1 MFIKLFRLRYLGTLK
16 SDYLDSVAVLLNL
29 NESLFTPIAEVFDTA
44 CGVAMHRAIES
55 ERPNAHFRDPF
66 ARILAGERGAEI
78 VQRMGGSASGLAIV
92 VRTCVIDRLI
102 LQSIDKGVD
111 TVLNLGAGL
120 DTRPYRLPLPASLRW
135 IEVDLPAL
143 LDYKALKL
151 MHETPSCALESVRLD
166 LAEVAARKKL
176 LTQVGAQ
183 AKQVLVLTEGLLIYL
198 SPEQVATL
206 ARDLHTQL
214 NFCWWLTDLSSP
226 LVLKLVQRKWEKH
239 LAAKVKLQF
248 APQEGAK
255 FFQQYGWG
263 IHQFYSFLQEADH
276 LDRGTLFD
284 WFLRQLPWF
293 KQDGIVLLES
303 LKASQFLN
311 A

>member
-1 MFIKLFRLRYLGTLK
+1 M
-16 SDYLDSVAVLLNL
+16 NH
-29 NESLFTPIAEVFDTA
+29 SLPIAEVFDTA

-66 ARILAGERGAEI
+66 ARNLAGERGAEI
-78 VQRMGGSASGLAIV
+78 VQRMGGQASGLAIV

-102 LQSIDKGVD
+102 LQSLHKGVD

-120 DTRPYRLPLPASLRW
+120 DTRPYRLPLPDTLRW
-135 IEVDLPAL
+135 IEVDLPTI
-143 LDYKALKL
+143 LDYKAQKL
-151 MHETPSCALESVRLD
+151 AQESPTCALESIGLD
-166 LAEVAARKKL
+166 LAEVTARKNL
-176 LTQVGAQ
+176 LTQVATQ

-206 ARDLHTQL
+206 ARNLHTQP

-226 LVLKLVQRKWEKH
+226 LVLKLAQRRWEKN
-239 LAAKVKLQF
+239 LATKVKLQF
-248 APQEGAK
+248 APEEGAK
-255 FFQQYGWG
+255 FFQQYGWS
-263 IHQFYSFLQEADH
+263 IYQFYSFLQEADH
-276 LDRGTLFD
+276 LERGTLFD

-303 LKASQFLN
+303 LKSS
-311 A
+311 